1 MCLST
6 CVPHTH
12 IIPNSS
18 LTAIKW
24 VKLCDVNADVSL
36 FMRVRIKPVGAPGP
50 IVVAKLSDDTPWAE
64 FRLATRQ
71 RLGIVD
77 DRDGEV
83 RVFLEPDGAE
93 VKQLQDVEEGDLLSV
108 TFDGS
113 GWRPLARDAAQDEG
127 SSAADALHNPPPTRH
142 PPPRHPPLPPPPP
155 HPCTSQFVLPQPPPP
170 PPQPLPSPPS
180 PPAPL
185 PWVDYAP
192 SLASVFGTGQ
202 SQPTVR
208 TREKPS
214 QALASSVAHAPSV
227 DDATRRASPLL
238 HGLASCT
245 FALAI
250 CCMLSVLRRRS
261 VRNSKLRWRGDI
273 YRVSGLDHWTTTERR
288 NPFPLSVDP
297 VGEEASDDTCPRGV
311 NAWIHAVTLAI
322 IARTGISAP
331 AYQRAVTDPG

>member
-1 MCLST
+1 MILGTRASPLVLLHLASMRLST

-113 GWRPLARDAAQDEG
+113 GWRPPARDAAQDEG

-142 PPPRHPPLPPPPP
+142 PPPRHPSLPPLPP
-155 HPCTSQFVLPQPPPP
+155 HPCTSQLVLPQPPPP

-185 PWVDYAP
+185 PWVDSAP

-214 QALASSVAHAPSV
+214 QALVFF
-227 DDATRRASPLL
+227 R
-238 HGLASCT
+238 GSCP
-245 FALAI
+245 
-250 CCMLSVLRRRS
+250 VRRRCNTTS
-261 VRNSKLRWRGDI
+261 LSTPAWSCILHVCFGNMLHALCAAAAVCAQLQASMAWRHLPC
-273 YRVSGLDHWTTTERR
+273 SAWTIGPPR
-288 NPFPLSVDP
+288 
-297 VGEEASDDTCPRGV
+297 SD
-311 NAWIHAVTLAI
+311 AIHS
-322 IARTGISAP
+322 R
-331 AYQRAVTDPG
+331 